1 MKKHKLS
8 LAVIRAIYLVGI
20 AGVASFS
27 AATFAADTDNPA
39 MKALFDQAAYW
50 HERAHDDLAKDAL
63 QKVLL
68 VEPDNAQALYL
79 MSLYSLQGG
88 DKTAANQWREKLTAV
103 SPDDPRLASL
113 NSAKAMQAIP
123 PAQLASARQMAAQG
137 NVSGALSAYRTIFNG
152 NQPPDSLATEYYLTM
167 AGDKS
172 LQPQAIAGLQQ
183 RVASRPDDT
192 QARLGLGKVLTYQ
205 ESTRRDGIKL
215 LSTLAGSSSEA
226 DRSLRQALLWMTPQE
241 ADRDL
246 YQGYQAR
253 HPNDT
258 GVMAYFQKN
267 IGGAAK
273 GQGFTALNSGDV
285 TSAKAKFESVLAD
298 NPNDADA
305 LAGLGYIAQ
314 RSGNFE
320 QASEYLS
327 KAAAQGGPNSVQL
340 SNQAQDSAF
349 YAQLAKAKDAA
360 GSGSYDAALAAV
372 TPLTQVG
379 GEKGQS
385 ASLLRADIL
394 RRKGD
399 LAGAEQQYSAMGDN
413 ADARAGLYYVL
424 RQQNKTAEANQV
436 LKTLP
441 AGIQAKMNP
450 PTVADVIEPMRRQ
463 AAQAMANNDPQRA
476 LNILQQARERQPS
489 NVWVKLDMARI
500 LQSQGQTAQAQS
512 IMAPSARPGAS
523 SADLYAAALFASETK
538 NWSTANAL
546 LSRIPRSSQNQGMR
560 ELAQRVSFNAQMAD
574 AESYLQQGNTAAA
587 SNTLRALAQNPPT
600 APADVGALAKNLAAS
615 GQLPLAVQL
624 VRQNMRQGVNGNA
637 GDYADQVSVLNQAGL
652 SNEAQA
658 FLQSPQIQSGTSPT
672 ALASLRNGFV
682 ITQADQ
688 LREQGQ
694 YAAAY
699 DKLVVAL
706 QADPQNRDLML
717 AMARL
722 YQSGKLNK
730 QAGQVYNYLM
740 SNDTPTQDARVGA
753 INIALGEGDNQRAKT
768 LMEGLRG
775 PRTPDRLLLE
785 ARVAEAQGD
794 HQQALALLRSAKGK
808 MIGLEGTDSQAQVA
822 GLQISDNPFINRST
836 RTSASRPATQSS
848 YGTVLPWQVSDQ
860 VSTPGNIPVA
870 TTEPTAVTQ
879 RNATEKQIDDML
891 DDLQGK
897 TATWAQG
904 DMSIRG
910 RDGESGLSQLTE
922 AKAPMTFAFVP
933 FDTSRLSI
941 GVTPVSLSAGSPS
954 GTGNTRFGQGALSRG
969 YSSAAAA
976 YNAATG
982 ASITSK
988 DVQTYLSDP
997 NNPITTTVNGQSV
1010 ATFDQYRTQL
1020 AAQYTDQC
1028 SSVSSNSN
1036 AADIAACS
1044 ALNSSLTRLNGV
1056 DPTTYPA
1063 TEAGNQSAT
1072 GVEINAALTG
1082 DSYKAD
1088 VGSTPLGQDLN
1099 SLVGGVQWAPK
1110 LTDFTTLRVTAER
1123 RAVTDSIL
1131 SYVGTK
1137 DTYSGKEWGQVTKNG
1152 GSVNLSYDDGDAGF
1166 YAEAGYY
1173 SYLGNNVK
1181 SNKSVNANAGL
1192 YVRPFRYDDRELKT
1206 GINVG
1211 YMDFDK
1217 NLSYYSFGQGG
1228 YFSPQN
1234 YVSVSFP
1241 VEYTQKYDD
1250 WDLKLSGAVG
1260 YQSYSQDKSAY
1271 FPNNPDLQKQ
1281 LEELVDAGFGTESY
1295 YAGKTENGIGWNAGV
1310 GGNYHLN
1317 KSMQIG
1323 GQVGY
1328 DTFGDYNESKAQ
1340 VYFRY
1345 LMGQN

>member
-27 AATFAADTDNPA
+27 ATTFAADTTNPA

-79 MSLYSLQGG
+79 MSLYSMQSG
-88 DKTAANQWREKLTAV
+88 DKTAASQWREKLAAA
-103 SPDDPRLASL
+103 SPDDPRLTSL
-113 NSAKAMQAIP
+113 NSAKAMQSIP

-152 NQPPDSLATEYYLTM
+152 NQPLDSLATEYYLTM

-215 LSTLAGSSSEA
+215 LSTMAGSSTEA

-241 ADRDL
+241 ADRDF

-258 GVMAYFQKN
+258 GVMTYFQKN

-285 TSAKAKFESVLAD
+285 NSAKAKFESVLAD

-320 QASEYLS
+320 QASQYLS
-327 KAAAQGGPNSVQL
+327 KAAAQGGPNSAQL

-399 LAGAEQQYSAMGDN
+399 LAGAEQQYSALGDN

-424 RQQNKTAEANQV
+424 RQQNKTAEASQV

-463 AAQAMANNDPQRA
+463 AAQAVANNDPQRA

-560 ELAQRVSFNAQMAD
+560 ELAQRANFNAQMAD
-574 AESYLQQGNTAAA
+574 AESYLQQGNAAAA
-587 SNTLRALAQNPPT
+587 SNTLRALAQNPPA
-600 APADVGALAKNLAAS
+600 APADVGALAKNLAAA

-624 VRQNMRQGVNGNA
+624 VRQNMRQGVTGNA

-658 FLQSPQIQSGTSPT
+658 FLQNPQIQSGTSPT

-753 INIALGEGDNQRAKT
+753 INVALGEGDNQRAKT

-848 YGTVLPWQVSDQ
+848 YGAVLPWQVSDQ
-860 VSTPGNIPVA
+860 VSTPGNIPAA

-891 DDLQGK
+891 DELQGK

-954 GTGNTRFGQGALSRG
+954 GTGNSRFGQGALARG

-982 ASITSK
+982 ASVTSK

-997 NNPITTTVNGQSV
+997 TNPVTTTIDGKTITTLGQYQS
-1010 ATFDQYRTQL
+1010 AL
-1020 AAQYTDQC
+1020 AAQYSSQC
-1028 SSVSSNSN
+1028 ASVSSADTALVATCSDLSSRMTSL
-1036 AADIAACS
+1036 AA
-1044 ALNSSLTRLNGV
+1044 V

-1063 TEAGNQSAT
+1063 PDGGNQSAT
-1072 GVEINAALTG
+1072 GVEVNAALTG

-1088 VGSTPLGQDLN
+1088 IGSTPLGQDLN

-1137 DTYSGKEWGQVTKNG
+1137 DNYSGKEWGQVTKNG

-1241 VEYTQKYDD
+1241 VEYTQKYDN

-1295 YAGKTENGIGWNAGV
+1295 YAGKTQNGIGWNAGV

>member
-624 VRQNMRQGVNGNA
+624 VRQNMRQGINGNA

-897 TATWAQG
+897 TATWAQS

-954 GTGNTRFGQGALSRG
+954 GTGNTRFGQGALSQAQ
-969 YSSAAAA
+969 SAQKDVAAAA
-976 YNAATG
+976 AAAGLDPTLSLAELRKSITPNDLSTACASTGDAAT
-982 ASITSK
+982 
-988 DVQTYLSDP
+988 
-997 NNPITTTVNGQSV
+997 
-1010 ATFDQYRTQL
+1010 
-1020 AAQYTDQC
+1020 
-1028 SSVSSNSN
+1028 
-1036 AADIAACS
+1036 CS
-1044 ALNSSLTRLNGV
+1044 AYSTINSI
-1056 DPTTYPA
+1056 DPTTYSA
-1063 TEAGNQSAT
+1063 AEAGNQSAT

-1281 LEELVDAGFGTESY
+1281 LEELVDAGFGTESS

-1310 GGNYHLN
+1310 DGNYHLN

>member
-1 MKKHKLS
+1 MKKNRLS
-8 LAVIRAIYLVGI
+8 LAVIKAIYLIGI
-20 AGVASFS
+20 AGAGSFS
-27 AATFAADTDNPA
+27 ASTLAADTTNPA

-50 HERAHDDLAKDAL
+50 HDRAHDDLAKDAL

-68 VEPDNAQALYL
+68 AEPNNAQALYL
-79 MSLYSLQGG
+79 MSLYSMQSG
-88 DKTAANQWREKLTAV
+88 DKTSANQWREKLSAA
-103 SPDDPRLASL
+103 SPDDPRLTSL
-113 NSAKAMQAIP
+113 NSAKTLQSIP
-123 PAQLASARQMAAQG
+123 PNLLNSARQMAAQG
-137 NVSGALSAYRTIFNG
+137 NISGSLAIYRTIFNG
-152 NQPPDSLATEYYLTM
+152 NQPLDSLATEYYLTM
-167 AGDKS
+167 AGDKT
-172 LQPQAIAGLQQ
+172 LQPQAIEGLQQ
-183 RVASRPDDT
+183 RVAQRPDDT
-192 QARLGLGKVLTYQ
+192 STRLALGKVLTYQ
-205 ESTRRDGIKL
+205 ESTRRDGINL
-215 LSTLAGSSSEA
+215 LASLAASNQEA
-226 DRSLRQALLWMTPQE
+226 DRAMRQALLWMAPKE
-241 ADRDL
+241 SDRNL

-258 GVMAYFQKN
+258 AVMAYFQKN

-273 GQGFTALNSGDV
+273 DQGFTALNSGDV
-285 TSAKAKFESVLAD
+285 NSAKAKFDSVLAGD
-298 NPNDADA
+298 PNDVDA
-305 LAGLGYIAQ
+305 LSGLGYIAQ
-314 RSGNFE
+314 RSGDFAA
-320 QASEYLS
+320 ASQYLS
-327 KAAAQGGPNSVQL
+327 KAAAQGGPNSAQL
-340 SNQAQDSAF
+340 SNQAQDAAF
-349 YAQLAKAKDAA
+349 YAQLAKAKEAA

-372 TPLTQVG
+372 TPLVQVG

-385 ASLLRADIL
+385 AGLLRADIL

-399 LAGAEQQYSAMGDN
+399 LSGAEQQYGTLGDN
-413 ADARAGLYYVL
+413 ADARAGLFYVL
-424 RQQNKTAEANQV
+424 RQQNKTAEADQV

-441 AGIQAKMNP
+441 ADIQTKMNP
-450 PTVADVIEPMRRQ
+450 PKAVDIIEPLRRQ
-463 AAQAMANNDPQRA
+463 AAQAVANNDPQRA
-476 LNILQQARERQPS
+476 LNLLQQAQERQPS

-512 IMAPSARPGAS
+512 LMAASGRPGAG
-523 SADLYAAALFASETK
+523 ATDLYAAALFASETK
-538 NWSTANAL
+538 NWSTASAL
-546 LSRIPRSSQNQGMR
+546 LSRIPRNSQTPAMR
-560 ELAQRVSFNAQMAD
+560 ELSQRANFNQQMAS
-574 AESYLQQGNTAAA
+574 AEAYLQQGNSAAA
-587 SNTLRALAQNPPT
+587 ANTLRALAQDPPS
-600 APADVGALAKNLAAS
+600 APADVGTLAKNLAAT
-615 GQLPLAVQL
+615 GQIPLAVQL
-624 VRQNMRQGVNGNA
+624 VRQNMQKGVQGNA
-637 GDYADQVSVLNQAGL
+637 GDYADQVTVLNQAGL

-658 FLQSPQIQSGTSPT
+658 FLQNPQIQSSTPPT
-672 ALASLRNGFV
+672 EMANMRNGFV
-682 ITQADQ
+682 INQADQ

-740 SNDTPTQDARVGA
+740 TNDTPTQDARMGA
-753 INIALGEGDNQRAKT
+753 INIALGEGDNQRAQE
-768 LMEGLRG
+768 LMNGLNG
-775 PRTPDRLLLE
+775 PRTPDRLLLA

-808 MIGLEGTDSQAQVA
+808 MIGLEGADGSTQIA
-822 GLQISDNPFINRST
+822 GLQLTDNPFINRST
-836 RTSASRPATQSS
+836 QGTRSTTQSV
-848 YGTVLPWQVSDQ
+848 YGTVMPWQQSDQ
-860 VSTPGNIPVA
+860 ISTTSTAPLPGA
-870 TTEPTAVTQ
+870 TPTAVVQ

-891 DDLQGK
+891 NTLQEK

-904 DMSIRG
+904 EMSIRG

-997 NNPITTTVNGQSV
+997 SNPTTTTINGQTVS
-1010 ATFDQYRTQL
+1010 TLDQYRSQLSTQY
-1020 AAQYTDQC
+1020 ADQC
-1028 SSVSSNSN
+1028 SSVSSNSS
-1036 AADIAACS
+1036 AEVIASCN
-1044 ALNSSLTRLNGV
+1044 ALNSSIAKLNGV

-1063 TEAGNQSAT
+1063 TEAGNQKAT
-1072 GVEINAALTG
+1072 GVELNLALTG
-1082 DSYKAD
+1082 ESYKAD

-1099 SLVGGVQWAPK
+1099 SLVGGLQWAPK
-1110 LTDFTTLRVTAER
+1110 LTDFTTLTMTAER
-1123 RAVTDSIL
+1123 RAITDSIL

-1137 DTYSGKEWGQVTKNG
+1137 DTYSGNKWGQVTKNG
-1152 GSVNLSYDDGDAGF
+1152 GGVNLSYDDGDAGF
-1166 YAEAGYY
+1166 YAGAGYY
-1173 SYLGNNVK
+1173 SYLGNNVA

-1192 YVRPFRYDDRELKT
+1192 YIRPYRYDDRELKT
-1206 GINVG
+1206 GINIG

-1217 NLSYYSFGQGG
+1217 NLSYYSYGQGG

-1250 WDLKLSGAVG
+1250 WDLKLSGSVG

-1271 FPNNPDLQKQ
+1271 YPNNPDLQKQ
-1281 LEELVDAGFGTESY
+1281 LEDLVTAGFGTEAY
-1295 YAGKTENGIGWNAGV
+1295 YQGGTKSGIGWNAGV

-1317 KSMQIG
+1317 RNMQIG

>member
-27 AATFAADTDNPA
+27 AATLAADTANPA

-50 HERAHDDLAKDAL
+50 HERAHDDLAKNAL

-68 VEPDNAQALYL
+68 VEPNNVQALYL
-79 MSLYSLQGG
+79 MSLYSMQGG
-88 DKTAANQWREKLTAV
+88 DKTAANQWREKLAAV

-113 NSAKAMQAIP
+113 NSAKAMQSIP

-152 NQPPDSLATEYYLTM
+152 NQPPDSLVTEYYLTM

-215 LSTLAGSSSEA
+215 LSTMAGSSTEA

-241 ADRDL
+241 DDRDL

-258 GVMAYFQKN
+258 SVMAYFQKN

-320 QASEYLS
+320 QASQYLS
-327 KAAAQGGPNSVQL
+327 KAAAQGGPNSAQL

-349 YAQLAKAKDAA
+349 YAQLAKAKEAA

-399 LAGAEQQYSAMGDN
+399 LAGAEQQYSALGDN

-441 AGIQAKMNP
+441 AAIQTKMNP

-463 AAQAMANNDPQRA
+463 AAQAMASNDPQRA
-476 LNILQQARERQPS
+476 LNILQQALERQPS

-512 IMAPSARPGAS
+512 LMAPSSRPGAS

-560 ELAQRVSFNAQMAD
+560 ELAQRANFNAQMAD
-574 AESYLQQGNTAAA
+574 AENYLQQGNTAAA
-587 SNTLRALAQNPPT
+587 SNTLRALAQNPPG

-637 GDYADQVSVLNQAGL
+637 GDYADQISVLNQAGL

-658 FLQSPQIQSGTSPT
+658 FLQNPQIQSGTSPT
-672 ALASLRNGFV
+672 ALASLRDGFV
-682 ITQADQ
+682 INQADQ

-753 INIALGEGDNQRAKT
+753 INVALGEGDNQRAKT
-768 LMEGLRG
+768 LMEGLHG

-808 MIGLEGTDSQAQVA
+808 MIGLEGTDSSAQVA

-870 TTEPTAVTQ
+870 TTAPTAVAQ

-954 GTGNTRFGQGALSRG
+954 GTGNTRFGQGALSQAQ
-969 YSSAAAA
+969 SAQKDVAAAA
-976 YNAATG
+976 AAAGLDPTLSLAELRKSITPNDLSTACASTGDAAT
-982 ASITSK
+982 
-988 DVQTYLSDP
+988 
-997 NNPITTTVNGQSV
+997 
-1010 ATFDQYRTQL
+1010 
-1020 AAQYTDQC
+1020 
-1028 SSVSSNSN
+1028 
-1036 AADIAACS
+1036 CS
-1044 ALNSSLTRLNGV
+1044 AYSTINSI
-1056 DPTTYPA
+1056 DPTTYSA
-1063 TEAGNQSAT
+1063 AEAGNQSAT
-1072 GVEINAALTG
+1072 GVEVNAALTG

-1137 DTYSGKEWGQVTKNG
+1137 DNYSGKEWGQVTKNG

-1281 LEELVDAGFGTESY
+1281 LEDLVAAGYGTEAY
-1295 YAGKTENGIGWNAGV
+1295 YSGKTQNGIGWNAGV

>member
-1 MKKHKLS
+1 MNKHKLS

-27 AATFAADTDNPA
+27 HATLAADTTNPA

-68 VEPDNAQALYL
+68 VEPNNTQALYL
-79 MSLYSLQGG
+79 MSLYAMQGG
-88 DKTAANQWREKLTAV
+88 DKTAANQWREKLSAV

-113 NSAKAMQAIP
+113 NSAKAMQSIP

-137 NVSGALSAYRTIFNG
+137 NVSGALAAYRTLFNG
-152 NQPPDSLATEYYLTM
+152 NQPIDSLATEYYLTM

-215 LSTLAGSSSEA
+215 LSTLAGSSTEA
-226 DRSLRQALLWMTPQE
+226 DRSLRQALLWMAPQE
-241 ADRDL
+241 DDRDL

-258 GVMAYFQKN
+258 AVMAYFQKN

-285 TSAKAKFESVLAD
+285 NSAKAKFESVLAD

-320 QASEYLS
+320 QASQYLS
-327 KAAAQGGPNSVQL
+327 KAAAQGGPNSAQL

-399 LAGAEQQYSAMGDN
+399 LAGAEQQYSALGDN

-441 AGIQAKMNP
+441 AGLQAKMNP

-463 AAQAMANNDPQRA
+463 AAQAVANNDPQRA
-476 LNILQQARERQPS
+476 LNILQQAQERQPS

-512 IMAPSARPGAS
+512 IMAPSSRPGAS

-560 ELAQRVSFNAQMAD
+560 ELAQRANFNAQMAD

-600 APADVGALAKNLAAS
+600 APADVGALAKNLAAA

-652 SNEAQA
+652 TNEAQA
-658 FLQSPQIQSGTSPT
+658 FLQNPQIQSGTSPT

-682 ITQADQ
+682 INQADQ

-740 SNDTPTQDARVGA
+740 SNDTPTQDARIGA
-753 INIALGEGDNQRAKT
+753 INVALGEGDNDRAKT

-808 MIGLEGTDSQAQVA
+808 MIGLEGADSTAQVA
-822 GLQISDNPFINRST
+822 GLQISDNPFINRTT

-860 VSTPGNIPVA
+860 VTTPGNIPAA
-870 TTEPTAVTQ
+870 TATPAAVTQ

-954 GTGNTRFGQGALSRG
+954 GTGNARFGQGALARG

-976 YNAATG
+976 YSAIAG
-982 ASITSK
+982 VPITSK
-988 DVQTYLSDP
+988 DMQAYLSDP
-997 NNPITTTVNGQSV
+997 AN
-1010 ATFDQYRTQL
+1010 QL
-1020 AAQYTDQC
+1020 ASLSQARSALSTLYTDNQC
-1028 SSVSSNSN
+1028 SSVSSSSSADLVAQCN
-1036 AADIAACS
+1036 ALSSRIT
-1044 ALNSSLTRLNGV
+1044 ALNAV
-1056 DPTTYPA
+1056 DPTTYQAPDG
-1063 TEAGNQSAT
+1063 GNQSAT
-1072 GVEINAALTG
+1072 GVEVNAALTG

-1088 VGSTPLGQDLN
+1088 IGSTPLGQDLN

-1137 DTYSGKEWGQVTKNG
+1137 DTYSGKTWGQVTKNG
-1152 GSVNLSYDDGDAGF
+1152 GSLNLSYDDGDAGF

-1192 YVRPFRYDDRELKT
+1192 YVRPYRYDDRELKT

-1250 WDLKLSGAVG
+1250 WDLKLSGSVG

-1281 LEELVDAGFGTESY
+1281 LDELVDAGFGTESY

>member
-8 LAVIRAIYLVGI
+8 LAVIQAIYLVGI
-20 AGVASFS
+20 AGVVSFS
-27 AATFAADTDNPA
+27 ASTFAADTTNPA

-68 VEPDNAQALYL
+68 VEPNNAQALYL
-79 MSLYSLQGG
+79 MSLYSLQSG
-88 DKTAANQWREKLTAV
+88 DKTAANQWREKLSAA

-113 NSAKAMQAIP
+113 NSAKAMQSIP

-137 NVSGALSAYRTIFNG
+137 NVSGSLSAYRTIFNG
-152 NQPPDSLATEYYLTM
+152 NQPLDSLATEYYLTM

-192 QARLGLGKVLTYQ
+192 QARLALGKVLTYQ
-205 ESTRRDGIKL
+205 ESSRRDGIKL
-215 LSTLAGSSSEA
+215 LSSLAGSNSDA
-226 DRSLRQALLWMTPQE
+226 DRSLRQALLWMAPQE
-241 ADRDL
+241 SDRDL

-258 GVMAYFQKN
+258 AVMAYFQKN

-273 GQGFTALNSGDV
+273 GQGFTALNSGNV
-285 TSAKAKFESVLAD
+285 TDAKAKFESVLAGD
-298 NPNDADA
+298 PNDADA

-320 QASEYLS
+320 AASQYLS

-340 SNQAQDSAF
+340 SNQAQDAAF
-349 YAQLAKAKDAA
+349 YAQLAKAKEAA
-360 GSGSYDAALAAV
+360 GSGRYDAALAAV

-385 ASLLRADIL
+385 AGLLRADIL

-399 LAGAEQQYSAMGDN
+399 LAGAEQQYSALGDN
-413 ADARAGLYYVL
+413 ADARAGLFYVL
-424 RQQNKTAEANQV
+424 RQQNKTAQADQV

-441 AGIQAKMNP
+441 AEIQTKMNP
-450 PTVADVIEPMRRQ
+450 PKVADVIEPLRRQ
-463 AAQAMANNDPQRA
+463 AAQAVANNDPQRA
-476 LNILQQARERQPS
+476 LNLLQQALERQPS

-538 NWSTANAL
+538 NWSTAGAL
-546 LSRIPRSSQNQGMR
+546 LARIPRGSQNQGMR
-560 ELAQRVSFNAQMAD
+560 ELAQRANFNAQMAD
-574 AESYLQQGNTAAA
+574 AENYLQQGNSAAA
-587 SNTLRALAQNPPT
+587 ANTLRALAQNPPS
-600 APADVGALAKNLAAS
+600 APADVGALAKNLAAT
-615 GQLPLAVQL
+615 GQMPLAVQL
-624 VRQNMRQGVNGNA
+624 VRQNMRDGVKGNA
-637 GDYADQVSVLNQAGL
+637 GDYADQVAVLNQAGL
-652 SNEAQA
+652 SNEAQT
-658 FLQSPQIQSGTSPT
+658 FLQNPQIQSSTTPT
-672 ALASLRNGFV
+672 EMANMRNGFV
-682 ITQADQ
+682 INQADQ

-740 SNDTPTQDARVGA
+740 TNDTPTQDARVGA
-753 INIALGEGDNQRAKT
+753 INVALGEGDTQRAQE
-768 LMEGLRG
+768 LMKGLNG
-775 PRTPDRLLLE
+775 PRTPDRLLLA

-794 HQQALALLRSAKGK
+794 HQQALAMLRSAKGK
-808 MIGLEGTDSQAQVA
+808 MIGLEGVDGSTQIA
-822 GLQISDNPFINRST
+822 GLQLTDNPFINRST
-836 RTSASRPATQSS
+836 QSTRSTTQSV
-848 YGTVLPWQVSDQ
+848 YGTVMPWQQSDQ
-860 VSTPGNIPVA
+860 VSATRTAPLPGA
-870 TTEPTAVTQ
+870 TPTAVVQ
-879 RNATEKQIDDML
+879 QNATEKQIDDML
-891 DDLQGK
+891 TTLQDK

-904 DMSIRG
+904 EMSIRG

-954 GTGNTRFGQGALSRG
+954 GTGNARFGQGALAQAQSAQKDV
-969 YSSAAAA
+969 AAAA
-976 YNAATG
+976 SAAGLNIADYSTFAKLQAAASTNYSANCSSTNAASAQCIAYNTITG
-982 ASITSK
+982 T
-988 DVQTYLSDP
+988 
-997 NNPITTTVNGQSV
+997 
-1010 ATFDQYRTQL
+1010 
-1020 AAQYTDQC
+1020 
-1028 SSVSSNSN
+1028 
-1036 AADIAACS
+1036 
-1044 ALNSSLTRLNGV
+1044 
-1056 DPTTYPA
+1056 DPTTYTAP
-1063 TEAGNQSAT
+1063 EAGNQSAT
-1072 GVEINAALTG
+1072 GVELNAALTG
-1082 DSYKAD
+1082 DNYKVD

-1099 SLVGGVQWAPK
+1099 SLVGGAQWAPK
-1110 LTDFTTLRVTAER
+1110 LTDFTTLTMTAER
-1123 RAVTDSIL
+1123 RAITDSIL

-1137 DTYSGKEWGQVTKNG
+1137 DNYGGKEWGQVTKNG

-1166 YAEAGYY
+1166 YVGGGYY
-1173 SYLGNNVK
+1173 SYLGTNVA

-1192 YVRPFRYDDRELKT
+1192 YIRPYRYDDRELKT
-1206 GINVG
+1206 GVNIG
-1211 YMDFDK
+1211 YMNFDK
-1217 NLSYYSFGQGG
+1217 NLSYYSYGQGG

-1250 WDLKLSGAVG
+1250 WDLKLSGSVG

-1271 FPNNPDLQKQ
+1271 YPNNPDLQKQ
-1281 LEELVDAGFGTESY
+1281 LEDLVSEGYGTEAY
-1295 YAGKTENGIGWNAGV
+1295 YSGKTQSGIGWNAGV

-1317 KSMQIG
+1317 KNMQIG

>member
-327 KAAAQGGPNSVQL
+327 KAAAQGGPNSTQL

-954 GTGNTRFGQGALSRG
+954 GTGNTRFGQGALSQAQ
-969 YSSAAAA
+969 SAQKDVAAAA
-976 YNAATG
+976 AAAGLDPTLSLAELRKSITPNDLSTACASTGDAAT
-982 ASITSK
+982 
-988 DVQTYLSDP
+988 
-997 NNPITTTVNGQSV
+997 
-1010 ATFDQYRTQL
+1010 
-1020 AAQYTDQC
+1020 
-1028 SSVSSNSN
+1028 
-1036 AADIAACS
+1036 CS
-1044 ALNSSLTRLNGV
+1044 AYSTINSI
-1056 DPTTYPA
+1056 DPTTYSA
-1063 TEAGNQSAT
+1063 AEAGNQSAT

-1281 LEELVDAGFGTESY
+1281 LEELVDAGFGTESS

>member
-20 AGVASFS
+20 AGITSFS
-27 AATFAADTDNPA
+27 AATFAADTTNPA

-68 VEPDNAQALYL
+68 VEPNNAQALYL
-79 MSLYSLQGG
+79 MSLYSMQSS
-88 DKTAANQWREKLTAV
+88 DKTAANQWREKLVSV

-113 NSAKAMQAIP
+113 NSAKAMQSIP

-152 NQPPDSLATEYYLTM
+152 NQPLDSLATEYYLTM

-183 RVASRPDDT
+183 RVAARPDDT

-205 ESTRRDGIKL
+205 EATRRDGIKL
-215 LSTLAGSSSEA
+215 LSTMAGSSTEA
-226 DRSLRQALLWMTPQE
+226 DRSLRQALLWMAPQE
-241 ADRDL
+241 GDRDL

-258 GVMAYFQKN
+258 AVMAYFQKN

-285 TSAKAKFESVLAD
+285 NSAKAKFESVLAD

-320 QASEYLS
+320 EASQYLS
-327 KAAAQGGPNSVQL
+327 KAAAQGGANSAQL

-349 YAQLAKAKDAA
+349 YAQLAKAKAA
-360 GSGSYDAALAAV
+360 AASGSYDAALAAV
-372 TPLTQVG
+372 TPLASVG

-385 ASLLRADIL
+385 AGLLRADIL

-399 LAGAEQQYSAMGDN
+399 LAGAEQQYSALGDN
-413 ADARAGLYYVL
+413 ADARAGLFYVL

-441 AGIQAKMNP
+441 ASLQAKMNP

-463 AAQAMANNDPQRA
+463 AAQAVANNDPQRA
-476 LNILQQARERQPS
+476 LNILQQAQERQPS

-512 IMAPSARPGAS
+512 IMAPSSRPGAS

-538 NWSTANAL
+538 NWATANAL

-560 ELAQRVSFNAQMAD
+560 ELAQRANFNAQMAD
-574 AESYLQQGNTAAA
+574 AENYLQQGNTAAA
-587 SNTLRALAQNPPT
+587 ANTLRALAQNPPT
-600 APADVGALAKNLAAS
+600 APADVGALAKNLAAT
-615 GQLPLAVQL
+615 GQVPLAVQL

-637 GDYADQVSVLNQAGL
+637 GDYADQITVLNSAGL
-652 SNEAQA
+652 GNEAQA
-658 FLQSPQIQSGTSPT
+658 FLQNPQIQSGTSAT
-672 ALASLRNGFV
+672 ALANLRNGYV

-740 SNDTPTQDARVGA
+740 LNDTPTQDARVGA
-753 INIALGEGDNQRAKT
+753 INVALGEGDNKRAQELLT
-768 LMEGLRG
+768 GLRG
-775 PRTPDRLLLE
+775 ERTPDRLLLE

-808 MIGLEGTDSQAQVA
+808 MIGLEGADSTAQVA

-836 RTSASRPATQSS
+836 RTSPGRPATQSS

-860 VSTPGNIPVA
+860 ITPPGNVPVA
-870 TTEPTAVTQ
+870 AVPTAVAQ
-879 RNATEKQIDDML
+879 RTATEKQIDDML

-954 GTGNTRFGQGALSRG
+954 GTGNTRFGQGALARG

-982 ASITSK
+982 SSLTAN
-988 DVQTYLSDP
+988 DVRDAMSDP
-997 NNPITTTVNGQSV
+997 ANAG
-1010 ATFDQYRTQL
+1010 RTLNKISDYQTDL
-1020 AAQYTDQC
+1020 TAEYNAANC
-1028 SSVSSNSN
+1028 SSVSSSSSATLIAQCTAINSR
-1036 AADIAACS
+1036 IAA
-1044 ALNSSLTRLNGV
+1044 LNAV
-1056 DPTTYPA
+1056 DPTTFTAP
-1063 TEAGNQSAT
+1063 EGGNQSAT
-1072 GVEINAALTG
+1072 GVEVNAALTG

-1088 VGSTPLGQDLN
+1088 IGSTPLGQDLN

-1110 LTDFTTLRVTAER
+1110 LTDFTTLRLTAER

-1137 DTYSGKEWGQVTKNG
+1137 DTYSGKNWGQVTKNG
-1152 GSVNLSYDDGDAGF
+1152 GSINLSYDDGDAGF
-1166 YAEAGYY
+1166 YAEGGYY

-1181 SNKSVNANAGL
+1181 SNQSVNANAGL
-1192 YVRPFRYDDRELKT
+1192 YIRPYRYDDRELKT

-1211 YMDFDK
+1211 YMNFDK
-1217 NLSYYSFGQGG
+1217 NLSYYSYGQGG

-1281 LEELVDAGFGTESY
+1281 LEELVNAGFGTEAY
-1295 YAGKTENGIGWNAGV
+1295 YAGKTQNGIGWSAGV

-1317 KSMQIG
+1317 KNMQIG

-1328 DTFGDYNESKAQ
+1328 DTFGDYNESTAQ

>member
-27 AATFAADTDNPA
+27 ATTFAADTTNPA

-63 QKVLL
+63 HKVLL

-79 MSLYSLQGG
+79 MSLYSMQSG
-88 DKTAANQWREKLTAV
+88 DKTAASQWREKLAAA
-103 SPDDPRLASL
+103 SPDDPRLTSL
-113 NSAKAMQAIP
+113 NSAKAMQSIP

-152 NQPPDSLATEYYLTM
+152 NQPLDSLATEYYLTM

-215 LSTLAGSSSEA
+215 LSTMAGSSTEA

-241 ADRDL
+241 ADRDF

-258 GVMAYFQKN
+258 GVMTYFQKN

-285 TSAKAKFESVLAD
+285 NSAKAKFESVLAD

-320 QASEYLS
+320 QASQYLS
-327 KAAAQGGPNSVQL
+327 KAAAQGGPNSTQL

-379 GEKGQS
+379 GEKGLS

-399 LAGAEQQYSAMGDN
+399 LAGAEQQYSALGDN

-424 RQQNKTAEANQV
+424 RQQNKTAEASQV

-463 AAQAMANNDPQRA
+463 AAQAVANNDPQRA

-560 ELAQRVSFNAQMAD
+560 ELAQRANFNAQMAD
-574 AESYLQQGNTAAA
+574 AESYLQQGNAAAA
-587 SNTLRALAQNPPT
+587 SNTLRALAQNPPA
-600 APADVGALAKNLAAS
+600 APADVGALAKNLAAA

-658 FLQSPQIQSGTSPT
+658 FLQNPQIQSGTSPT

-753 INIALGEGDNQRAKT
+753 INVALGEGDNQRAKT

-848 YGTVLPWQVSDQ
+848 YGAVLPWQVSDQ
-860 VSTPGNIPVA
+860 VSTPGNIPAA

-891 DDLQGK
+891 DELQGK

-941 GVTPVSLSAGSPS
+941 GVTPVSLSAGNPS
-954 GTGNTRFGQGALSRG
+954 GTGNSRFGQGALAAAQSAQKDV
-969 YSSAAAA
+969 AAAA
-976 YNAATG
+976 AAAGLDPTLSLAELRKSITSNDLSTACAATG
-982 ASITSK
+982 
-988 DVQTYLSDP
+988 D
-997 NNPITTTVNGQSV
+997 
-1010 ATFDQYRTQL
+1010 
-1020 AAQYTDQC
+1020 AAK
-1028 SSVSSNSN
+1028 
-1036 AADIAACS
+1036 CS
-1044 ALNSSLTRLNGV
+1044 AYSTINSI
-1056 DPTTYPA
+1056 DPTTYSA

-1072 GVEINAALTG
+1072 GVEVNAALTG

-1088 VGSTPLGQDLN
+1088 IGSTPLGQDLN

-1137 DTYSGKEWGQVTKNG
+1137 DNYSGKEWGQVTKNG

-1281 LEELVDAGFGTESY
+1281 LEDLVAEGYGTEAY
-1295 YAGKTENGIGWNAGV
+1295 YSGKTQNGIGWNAGV

>member
-1 MKKHKLS
+1 MNKHKLS

-27 AATFAADTDNPA
+27 HATLAADTTNPA

-68 VEPDNAQALYL
+68 VEPNNTQALYL
-79 MSLYSLQGG
+79 MSLYAMQGG
-88 DKTAANQWREKLTAV
+88 DKTAANQWREKLSAV

-113 NSAKAMQAIP
+113 NSAKAMQSIP

-137 NVSGALSAYRTIFNG
+137 NVSGALAAYRTLFNG
-152 NQPPDSLATEYYLTM
+152 NQPIDSLATEYYLTM

-215 LSTLAGSSSEA
+215 LSTLAGSSTEA
-226 DRSLRQALLWMTPQE
+226 DRSLRQALLWMAPQE
-241 ADRDL
+241 DDRDL

-258 GVMAYFQKN
+258 AVMAYFQKN

-285 TSAKAKFESVLAD
+285 NSAKAKFESVLAD

-320 QASEYLS
+320 QASQYLS
-327 KAAAQGGPNSVQL
+327 KAAAQGGPNSAQL

-399 LAGAEQQYSAMGDN
+399 LAGAEQQYSALGDN

-424 RQQNKTAEANQV
+424 RQQNKTAKANQV

-441 AGIQAKMNP
+441 AGLQAKMNP

-463 AAQAMANNDPQRA
+463 AAQAVANNDPQRA
-476 LNILQQARERQPS
+476 LNILQQAQERQPS

-512 IMAPSARPGAS
+512 IMAPSSRPGAS

-560 ELAQRVSFNAQMAD
+560 ELAQRANFNAQMAD

-600 APADVGALAKNLAAS
+600 APADVGALAKNLAAA

-652 SNEAQA
+652 TNEAQA
-658 FLQSPQIQSGTSPT
+658 FLQNPQIQSGTSPT

-682 ITQADQ
+682 INQADQ

-740 SNDTPTQDARVGA
+740 SNDTPTQDARIGA
-753 INIALGEGDNQRAKT
+753 INVALGEGDNDRAKT

-808 MIGLEGTDSQAQVA
+808 MIGLEGADSTAQVA
-822 GLQISDNPFINRST
+822 GLQISDNPFINRTT

-860 VSTPGNIPVA
+860 VTTPGNVPAA
-870 TTEPTAVTQ
+870 TATPAAVTQ

-954 GTGNTRFGQGALSRG
+954 GTGNTRFGQGALARG

-976 YNAATG
+976 YSAIAG
-982 ASITSK
+982 VPITSK
-988 DVQTYLSDP
+988 DMQAYLSDP
-997 NNPITTTVNGQSV
+997 AN
-1010 ATFDQYRTQL
+1010 QL
-1020 AAQYTDQC
+1020 ASLSQARSALSTLYTDNQC
-1028 SSVSSNSN
+1028 SSVSSSSSADLVAQCN
-1036 AADIAACS
+1036 ALSSRIT
-1044 ALNSSLTRLNGV
+1044 ALNAV
-1056 DPTTYPA
+1056 DPTTYQAPDG
-1063 TEAGNQSAT
+1063 GNQSAT
-1072 GVEINAALTG
+1072 GVEVNAALTG

-1088 VGSTPLGQDLN
+1088 IGSTPLGQDLN

-1137 DTYSGKEWGQVTKNG
+1137 DTYSGKTWGQVTKNG
-1152 GSVNLSYDDGDAGF
+1152 GSLNLSYDDGDAGF

-1192 YVRPFRYDDRELKT
+1192 YVRPYRYDDRELKT

-1250 WDLKLSGAVG
+1250 WDLKLSGSVG

-1281 LEELVDAGFGTESY
+1281 LDELVDAGFGTESY

>member
-27 AATFAADTDNPA
+27 ATTFAADTTNPA

-68 VEPDNAQALYL
+68 VEPNNAQALYL
-79 MSLYSLQGG
+79 MSLYSMQSG
-88 DKTAANQWREKLTAV
+88 DKTAANEWRQKLSSV

-113 NSAKAMQAIP
+113 NSAKAMQSIP

-152 NQPPDSLATEYYLTM
+152 NQPLDSLATEYYLTM

-172 LQPQAIAGLQQ
+172 LQPQAIQGLQQ
-183 RVASRPDDT
+183 RVAARPDDT

-215 LSTLAGSSSEA
+215 LSTMAGSSTEA
-226 DRSLRQALLWMTPQE
+226 DRSLRQALLWMAPQE
-241 ADRDL
+241 DDRDL

-258 GVMAYFQKN
+258 AVMAYFQKN

-285 TSAKAKFESVLAD
+285 NSAKAKFESVLAD

-320 QASEYLS
+320 EASQYLS
-327 KAAAQGGPNSVQL
+327 KAAAQGGANSAQL

-349 YAQLAKAKDAA
+349 YAQLAKAKAA
-360 GSGSYDAALAAV
+360 AASGSYDAALAAV
-372 TPLTQVG
+372 TPLASVG

-385 ASLLRADIL
+385 AGLLRADIL

-399 LAGAEQQYSAMGDN
+399 LAGAEQQYSALGDN
-413 ADARAGLYYVL
+413 ADARAGLFYVL

-441 AGIQAKMNP
+441 ASLQAKMNP

-463 AAQAMANNDPQRA
+463 AAQAVANNDPQRA
-476 LNILQQARERQPS
+476 LNILQQAQERQPS

-512 IMAPSARPGAS
+512 IMAPSSRPGAS

-538 NWSTANAL
+538 NWATANAL

-560 ELAQRVSFNAQMAD
+560 ELAQRANFNAQMAD
-574 AESYLQQGNTAAA
+574 AENYLQQGNTAAA
-587 SNTLRALAQNPPT
+587 ANTLRALAQNPPT
-600 APADVGALAKNLAAS
+600 APADVGALAKNLAAT
-615 GQLPLAVQL
+615 GQVPLAVQL

-637 GDYADQVSVLNQAGL
+637 GDYADQITVLNSAGL
-652 SNEAQA
+652 GNEAQA
-658 FLQSPQIQSGTSPT
+658 FLQNPQIQSGTSST
-672 ALASLRNGFV
+672 ALANLRNGFV

-706 QADPQNRDLML
+706 QSDPQNRDLML

-740 SNDTPTQDARVGA
+740 LNDTPTQDARVGA
-753 INIALGEGDNQRAKT
+753 INVALGEGDNKRAQELLT
-768 LMEGLRG
+768 GLRG
-775 PRTPDRLLLE
+775 ERTPDRLLLE

-808 MIGLEGTDSQAQVA
+808 MIGLEGTDSTAQVA

-836 RTSASRPATQSS
+836 RTSPGRPATQSS

-860 VSTPGNIPVA
+860 VSGQGNIPTPAV
-870 TTEPTAVTQ
+870 PTAVAQ
-879 RNATEKQIDDML
+879 RTATEKQIDDML

-954 GTGNTRFGQGALSRG
+954 GTGNTRFGQGALAQAQSAQKDV
-969 YSSAAAA
+969 AAAA
-976 YNAATG
+976 VAAGLDPTLSLANLRKSITANDLSTACASTGDAAT
-982 ASITSK
+982 
-988 DVQTYLSDP
+988 
-997 NNPITTTVNGQSV
+997 
-1010 ATFDQYRTQL
+1010 
-1020 AAQYTDQC
+1020 
-1028 SSVSSNSN
+1028 
-1036 AADIAACS
+1036 CS
-1044 ALNSSLTRLNGV
+1044 AYSTINSI
-1056 DPTTYPA
+1056 DPTTYSAPD
-1063 TEAGNQSAT
+1063 AGNQSAT
-1072 GVEINAALTG
+1072 GVEVNAALTG

-1088 VGSTPLGQDLN
+1088 IGSTPLGQDLN

-1110 LTDFTTLRVTAER
+1110 LTDFTTLRLTAER

-1137 DTYSGKEWGQVTKNG
+1137 DNYSGKTWGQVTKNG
-1152 GSVNLSYDDGDAGF
+1152 GSINLSYDDGDAGF
-1166 YAEAGYY
+1166 YAEGGYY

-1181 SNKSVNANAGL
+1181 SNQSVNANAGL
-1192 YVRPFRYDDRELKT
+1192 YVRPYRYDDRELKT

-1211 YMDFDK
+1211 YMNFDK
-1217 NLSYYSFGQGG
+1217 NLSYYSYGQGG

-1281 LEELVDAGFGTESY
+1281 LEDLVAEGYGTEAY
-1295 YAGKTENGIGWNAGV
+1295 YGGKTQNGIGWNAGV

-1317 KSMQIG
+1317 KNMQIG
-1323 GQVGY
+1323 GKVGY
-1328 DTFGDYNESKAQ
+1328 DTFGDYNESTAQ

>member
-27 AATFAADTDNPA
+27 ATTFAADTTNPA

-68 VEPDNAQALYL
+68 VEPNNAQALYL
-79 MSLYSLQGG
+79 MSLYSMQSG
-88 DKTAANQWREKLTAV
+88 DKTAANQWRQKLSSV

-113 NSAKAMQAIP
+113 NSAKAMQSIP

-152 NQPPDSLATEYYLTM
+152 NQPLDSLATEYYLTM

-172 LQPQAIAGLQQ
+172 LQPQAIQGLQQ
-183 RVASRPDDT
+183 RVAARPDDT

-215 LSTLAGSSSEA
+215 LSTMAGSSTEA
-226 DRSLRQALLWMTPQE
+226 DRSLRQALLWMAPQE
-241 ADRDL
+241 DDRDL

-258 GVMAYFQKN
+258 AVMAYFQKN

-285 TSAKAKFESVLAD
+285 NSAKAKFESVLAD

-320 QASEYLS
+320 EASQYLS
-327 KAAAQGGPNSVQL
+327 KAAAQGGANSAQL

-349 YAQLAKAKDAA
+349 YAQLAKAKAA
-360 GSGSYDAALAAV
+360 AASGSYDAALAAV
-372 TPLTQVG
+372 TPLASVG

-385 ASLLRADIL
+385 AGLLRADIL

-399 LAGAEQQYSAMGDN
+399 LAGAEQQYSALGDN
-413 ADARAGLYYVL
+413 ADARAGLFYVL

-441 AGIQAKMNP
+441 ASLQAKMNP

-463 AAQAMANNDPQRA
+463 AAQAVANNDPQRA
-476 LNILQQARERQPS
+476 LNILQQAQERQPS

-512 IMAPSARPGAS
+512 IMAPSSRPGAS

-538 NWSTANAL
+538 NWATANAL

-560 ELAQRVSFNAQMAD
+560 ELAQRANFNAQMAD
-574 AESYLQQGNTAAA
+574 AENYLQQGNTAAA
-587 SNTLRALAQNPPT
+587 ANTLRALAQNPPT
-600 APADVGALAKNLAAS
+600 APADVGALAKNLAAT
-615 GQLPLAVQL
+615 GQVPLAVQL

-637 GDYADQVSVLNQAGL
+637 GDYADQITVLNSAGL
-652 SNEAQA
+652 GNEAQA
-658 FLQSPQIQSGTSPT
+658 FLQNPQIQSGTSAT
-672 ALASLRNGFV
+672 ALANLRNGYV

-740 SNDTPTQDARVGA
+740 LNDTPTQDARVGA
-753 INIALGEGDNQRAKT
+753 INVALGEGDNKRAQELLT
-768 LMEGLRG
+768 GLHG
-775 PRTPDRLLLE
+775 ERTPDRLLLE

-808 MIGLEGTDSQAQVA
+808 MIGLEGADSTAQVA

-836 RTSASRPATQSS
+836 RTSPGRPATQSS

-860 VSTPGNIPVA
+860 VSVPGNIPTPAV
-870 TTEPTAVTQ
+870 PTAVAQ
-879 RNATEKQIDDML
+879 RTATEKQIDDML

-954 GTGNTRFGQGALSRG
+954 GTGNTRFGQGALAQAQSAQKDV
-969 YSSAAAA
+969 AAAA
-976 YNAATG
+976 VAAGLDPTLSLANLRKSITANDLSTACASTGDAAT
-982 ASITSK
+982 
-988 DVQTYLSDP
+988 
-997 NNPITTTVNGQSV
+997 
-1010 ATFDQYRTQL
+1010 
-1020 AAQYTDQC
+1020 
-1028 SSVSSNSN
+1028 
-1036 AADIAACS
+1036 CS
-1044 ALNSSLTRLNGV
+1044 AYSTINSI
-1056 DPTTYPA
+1056 DPTTYSAPD
-1063 TEAGNQSAT
+1063 AGNQSAT
-1072 GVEINAALTG
+1072 GVEVNAALTG

-1088 VGSTPLGQDLN
+1088 IGSTPLGQDLN

-1110 LTDFTTLRVTAER
+1110 LTDFTTLRLTAER

-1137 DTYSGKEWGQVTKNG
+1137 DNYSGKTWGQVTKNG
-1152 GSVNLSYDDGDAGF
+1152 GSINLSYDDGDAGF
-1166 YAEAGYY
+1166 YAEGGYY

-1181 SNKSVNANAGL
+1181 SNQSVNANAGL
-1192 YVRPFRYDDRELKT
+1192 YVRPYRYDDRELKT

-1211 YMDFDK
+1211 YMNFDK
-1217 NLSYYSFGQGG
+1217 NLSYYSYGQGG

-1281 LEELVDAGFGTESY
+1281 LEDLVAEGYGTEAY
-1295 YAGKTENGIGWNAGV
+1295 YGGKTQNGIGWNAGV

-1317 KSMQIG
+1317 KNMQIG
-1323 GQVGY
+1323 GKVGY
-1328 DTFGDYNESKAQ
+1328 DTFGDYNESTAQ

>member
-27 AATFAADTDNPA
+27 ATTFAADTTNPA

-68 VEPDNAQALYL
+68 VEPNNAQALYL
-79 MSLYSLQGG
+79 MSLYSMQSG
-88 DKTAANQWREKLTAV
+88 DKTAANQWRQKLSSV

-113 NSAKAMQAIP
+113 NSAKAMQSIP

-152 NQPPDSLATEYYLTM
+152 NQPLDSLATEYYLTM

-172 LQPQAIAGLQQ
+172 LQPQAIQGLQQ
-183 RVASRPDDT
+183 RVAARPDDT

-215 LSTLAGSSSEA
+215 LSTMAGSSTEA
-226 DRSLRQALLWMTPQE
+226 DRSLRQALLWMAPQE
-241 ADRDL
+241 DDRDL

-258 GVMAYFQKN
+258 AVMAYFQKN

-285 TSAKAKFESVLAD
+285 NSAKAKFESVLAD

-320 QASEYLS
+320 EASQYLS
-327 KAAAQGGPNSVQL
+327 KAAAQGGANSAQL

-349 YAQLAKAKDAA
+349 YAQLAKAKAA
-360 GSGSYDAALAAV
+360 AASGSYDAALAAV
-372 TPLTQVG
+372 TPLASVG

-385 ASLLRADIL
+385 AGLLRADIL

-399 LAGAEQQYSAMGDN
+399 LAGAEQQYSALGDN
-413 ADARAGLYYVL
+413 ADARAGLFYVL

-441 AGIQAKMNP
+441 ASLQAKMNP

-463 AAQAMANNDPQRA
+463 AAQAVANNDPQRA
-476 LNILQQARERQPS
+476 LNILQQAQERQPS

-512 IMAPSARPGAS
+512 IMAPSSRPGAS

-538 NWSTANAL
+538 NWATANAL

-560 ELAQRVSFNAQMAD
+560 ELAQRANFNAQMAD
-574 AESYLQQGNTAAA
+574 AENYLQQGNTAAA
-587 SNTLRALAQNPPT
+587 ANTLRALAQNPPT
-600 APADVGALAKNLAAS
+600 APADVGALAKNLAAT
-615 GQLPLAVQL
+615 GQVPLAVQL

-637 GDYADQVSVLNQAGL
+637 GDYADQITVLNSAGL
-652 SNEAQA
+652 GNEAQA
-658 FLQSPQIQSGTSPT
+658 FLQNPQIQSGTSAT
-672 ALASLRNGFV
+672 ALANLRNGYV

-740 SNDTPTQDARVGA
+740 LNDTPTQDARVGA
-753 INIALGEGDNQRAKT
+753 INVALGEGDNKRAQELLT
-768 LMEGLRG
+768 GLRG
-775 PRTPDRLLLE
+775 ERTPDRLLLE

-808 MIGLEGTDSQAQVA
+808 MIGLEGADSTAQVA

-836 RTSASRPATQSS
+836 RTSPGRPATQSS

-860 VSTPGNIPVA
+860 VPVPGNIPTPAV
-870 TTEPTAVTQ
+870 PTAVAQ
-879 RNATEKQIDDML
+879 RTATEKQIDDML

-954 GTGNTRFGQGALSRG
+954 GTGNTRFGQGALAQAQSAQKDV
-969 YSSAAAA
+969 AAAA
-976 YNAATG
+976 VAAGLDPTLSLANLRKSITANDLSTACASTGDAAT
-982 ASITSK
+982 
-988 DVQTYLSDP
+988 
-997 NNPITTTVNGQSV
+997 
-1010 ATFDQYRTQL
+1010 
-1020 AAQYTDQC
+1020 
-1028 SSVSSNSN
+1028 
-1036 AADIAACS
+1036 CS
-1044 ALNSSLTRLNGV
+1044 AYSTINSI
-1056 DPTTYPA
+1056 DPTTYSAPD
-1063 TEAGNQSAT
+1063 AGNQSAT
-1072 GVEINAALTG
+1072 GVEVNAALTG

-1088 VGSTPLGQDLN
+1088 IGSTPLGQDLN

-1110 LTDFTTLRVTAER
+1110 LTDFTTLRLTAER

-1137 DTYSGKEWGQVTKNG
+1137 DNYSGKTWGQVTKNG
-1152 GSVNLSYDDGDAGF
+1152 GSINLSYDDGDAGF
-1166 YAEAGYY
+1166 YAEGGYY

-1181 SNKSVNANAGL
+1181 SNQSVNANAGL
-1192 YVRPFRYDDRELKT
+1192 YVRPYRYDDRELKT

-1211 YMDFDK
+1211 YMNFDK
-1217 NLSYYSFGQGG
+1217 NLSYYSYGQGG

-1281 LEELVDAGFGTESY
+1281 LEDLVAEGYGTEAY
-1295 YAGKTENGIGWNAGV
+1295 YGGKTQNGIGWNAGV

-1317 KSMQIG
+1317 KNMQIG
-1323 GQVGY
+1323 GKVGY
-1328 DTFGDYNESKAQ
+1328 DTFGDYNESTAQ

>member
-20 AGVASFS
+20 AGAVSFS
-27 AATFAADTDNPA
+27 AATLAADTTNPA

-68 VEPDNAQALYL
+68 VEPNNAQALYL
-79 MSLYSLQGG
+79 MSLYSMQSG
-88 DKTAANQWREKLTAV
+88 DKTAANQWREKLSAA

-113 NSAKAMQAIP
+113 NSAKAMQSIP

-137 NVSGALSAYRTIFNG
+137 NVSGSLSAYRTIFNG
-152 NQPPDSLATEYYLTM
+152 NQPLDSLATEYYLTM

-172 LQPQAIAGLQQ
+172 LQPQAIQGLQQ

-192 QARLGLGKVLTYQ
+192 QARLALGKVLTYQ
-205 ESTRRDGIKL
+205 ESSRRDGIKL
-215 LSTLAGSSSEA
+215 LSTLAGSNSDA
-226 DRSLRQALLWMTPQE
+226 DRSLRQALLWMAPQE
-241 ADRDL
+241 SDRDL

-273 GQGFTALNSGDV
+273 GQGFTALNSGNV
-285 TSAKAKFESVLAD
+285 TDAKAKFESVLAGD
-298 NPNDADA
+298 PNDADA

-314 RSGNFE
+314 RSGDFE
-320 QASEYLS
+320 AASQYLS
-327 KAAAQGGPNSVQL
+327 KAAAQGGPNSAQL

-385 ASLLRADIL
+385 AGLLRADIL

-399 LAGAEQQYSAMGDN
+399 LAGAEQQYSALGDN
-413 ADARAGLYYVL
+413 ADARAGLFYVL
-424 RQQNKTAEANQV
+424 RQQNKSAEASEV

-441 AGIQAKMNP
+441 ADIQNKMNP
-450 PTVADVIEPMRRQ
+450 PKVADVIEPLRRQ
-463 AAQAMANNDPQRA
+463 AAQAVANNDPQRA
-476 LNILQQARERQPS
+476 LNLLQQAQERQPS

-500 LQSQGQTAQAQS
+500 LQSQGQSAQAQS
-512 IMAPSARPGAS
+512 IMAPTSRPGAS

-538 NWSTANAL
+538 NWSTASAL
-546 LSRIPRSSQNQGMR
+546 LSRIPRGSQNQGMR
-560 ELAQRVSFNAQMAD
+560 ELAQRANFNAQMAD
-574 AESYLQQGNTAAA
+574 AENYLQQGNSAAA
-587 SNTLRALAQNPPT
+587 ANTLRALAQNPPS
-600 APADVGALAKNLAAS
+600 APADVGALAKNLAAT

-624 VRQNMRQGVNGNA
+624 VRQNMRNGVKGNA
-637 GDYADQVSVLNQAGL
+637 GDYADQVTVLNQAGL

-658 FLQSPQIQSGTSPT
+658 FLQNPEIQSGTSPT
-672 ALASLRNGFV
+672 ALANLRNGFV

-699 DKLVVAL
+699 DKLIVAL

-740 SNDTPTQDARVGA
+740 TNDTPNQDARVGA
-753 INIALGEGDNQRAKT
+753 INIALGEGDTARAQQ
-768 LMEGLRG
+768 LMNGLTG
-775 PRTPDRLLLE
+775 PRTPDRLLLA

-794 HQQALALLRSAKGK
+794 HQQAMALLRSAKGK
-808 MIGLEGTDSQAQVA
+808 MIGLEGADGSAQVA
-822 GLQISDNPFINRST
+822 GLQLSDNPFINRST
-836 RTSASRPATQSS
+836 RTTRSTTQST
-848 YGTVLPWQVSDQ
+848 YGTVLPWQQTDQ
-860 VSTPGNIPVA
+860 TSVNSTVPVPGA
-870 TTEPTAVTQ
+870 APTAVVQ

-904 DMSIRG
+904 EMSIRG

-941 GVTPVSLSAGSPS
+941 GVTPVSLSAGSPA
-954 GTGNTRFGQGALSRG
+954 GTANARFGQGALAQAQSAQKDV
-969 YSSAAAA
+969 AAAA
-976 YNAATG
+976 TAAGLNIADYSTFAKLQAAASTNSSANCSSTNAASAQCVAYNTITG
-982 ASITSK
+982 T
-988 DVQTYLSDP
+988 
-997 NNPITTTVNGQSV
+997 
-1010 ATFDQYRTQL
+1010 
-1020 AAQYTDQC
+1020 
-1028 SSVSSNSN
+1028 
-1036 AADIAACS
+1036 
-1044 ALNSSLTRLNGV
+1044 
-1056 DPTTYPA
+1056 DPTTYSAPD
-1063 TEAGNQSAT
+1063 AGNQKAT
-1072 GVEINAALTG
+1072 GVEVNAALTG

-1110 LTDFTTLRVTAER
+1110 LTDFTTLTVTAER
-1123 RAVTDSIL
+1123 RAITDSIL

-1137 DTYSGKEWGQVTKNG
+1137 DNYSGKEWGQVTKNG

-1166 YAEAGYY
+1166 YAGAGYY

-1181 SNKSVNANAGL
+1181 SNQSVSANAGL
-1192 YVRPFRYDDRELKT
+1192 YVRPYRYDDRELKT

-1217 NLSYYSFGQGG
+1217 NLSYYSYGQGG

-1250 WDLKLSGAVG
+1250 WDLKLSGSVG

-1281 LEELVDAGFGTESY
+1281 LEDLVAAGYGTEAY
-1295 YAGKTENGIGWNAGV
+1295 YSGKTENGIGWNAGV

-1317 KSMQIG
+1317 KNMQIG

>member
-27 AATFAADTDNPA
+27 ATTFAADTTNPA

-68 VEPDNAQALYL
+68 VEPNNAQALYL
-79 MSLYSLQGG
+79 MSLYSMQGG
-88 DKTAANQWREKLTAV
+88 DKTAANQWRQKLSSV

-113 NSAKAMQAIP
+113 NSAKAMQSIP
-123 PAQLASARQMAAQG
+123 PAQLAAARQMAAQG

-152 NQPPDSLATEYYLTM
+152 NQPLDSLATEYYLTM

-172 LQPQAIAGLQQ
+172 LQPQAIQGLQQ
-183 RVASRPDDT
+183 RVAARPDDT

-215 LSTLAGSSSEA
+215 LSTMAGSSSEA
-226 DRSLRQALLWMTPQE
+226 DRSLRQALLWMAPQE
-241 ADRDL
+241 DDRDL
-246 YQGYQAR
+246 YQAYQAR

-273 GQGFTALNSGDV
+273 GQGFSALNSGDV

-320 QASEYLS
+320 EASQYLS
-327 KAAAQGGPNSVQL
+327 KAAAQGGANSAQL

-349 YAQLAKAKDAA
+349 YAQLAKAKEAA
-360 GSGSYDAALAAV
+360 ASGSYDAALAAV
-372 TPLTQVG
+372 TPLASVG

-399 LAGAEQQYSAMGDN
+399 LAGAEQQYSALGDN
-413 ADARAGLYYVL
+413 ADARAGLFYVL

-441 AGIQAKMNP
+441 ASLQTKMNP
-450 PTVADVIEPMRRQ
+450 PTVADVIEPMRHQ
-463 AAQAMANNDPQRA
+463 AAQAVASNDPQRA
-476 LNILQQARERQPS
+476 LNILQQAQERQPS

-512 IMAPSARPGAS
+512 IMAPSSRPGAS

-538 NWSTANAL
+538 NWATANAL
-546 LSRIPRSSQNQGMR
+546 LSRIPRNSQNQGMR
-560 ELAQRVSFNAQMAD
+560 ELAQRANFNAQMAD
-574 AESYLQQGNTAAA
+574 AENYLQQGNSAAA
-587 SNTLRALAQNPPT
+587 GNTLRALAQNPPS
-600 APADVGALAKNLAAS
+600 APADVGLLAKNLAAT

-637 GDYADQVSVLNQAGL
+637 GDYADQITVLNSAGL
-652 SNEAQA
+652 GMEAQA
-658 FLQSPQIQSGTSPT
+658 FLQNPQIQSGTSAT
-672 ALASLRNGFV
+672 ALANLRNGFV

-706 QADPQNRDLML
+706 QSDPQNRDLML

-753 INIALGEGDNQRAKT
+753 INVALGEGDNKRAQELLT
-768 LMEGLRG
+768 GLRG
-775 PRTPDRLLLE
+775 ERTPDRLLLE

-808 MIGLEGTDSQAQVA
+808 MIGLEGADGSAQVA
-822 GLQISDNPFINRST
+822 GLQINDNPFINRST
-836 RTSASRPATQSS
+836 RTSPGRPATQSS
-848 YGTVLPWQVSDQ
+848 YGTVLPWQQSDQ
-860 VSTPGNIPVA
+860 VTVPGNIPTPAV
-870 TTEPTAVTQ
+870 PTAMAQ
-879 RNATEKQIDDML
+879 RTATEKQIDDML

-954 GTGNTRFGQGALSRG
+954 GTGNARYGQGALAQAQSAQKDVAT
-969 YSSAAAA
+969 AAAA
-976 YNAATG
+976 AGLDIASYSTFAKLQSAASTG
-982 ASITSK
+982 
-988 DVQTYLSDP
+988 
-997 NNPITTTVNGQSV
+997 
-1010 ATFDQYRTQL
+1010 
-1020 AAQYTDQC
+1020 YTANC
-1028 SSVSSNSN
+1028 SSTN
-1036 AADIAACS
+1036 ATSTQCAAY
-1044 ALNSSLTRLNGV
+1044 NTITGT
-1056 DPTTYPA
+1056 DPTTYAAPSG
-1063 TEAGNQSAT
+1063 GNQSAT
-1072 GVEINAALTG
+1072 GVEVNAALTG

-1110 LTDFTTLRVTAER
+1110 LTDFTTLRLTVER

-1137 DTYSGKEWGQVTKNG
+1137 DTYSGKTWGQVTKNG

-1166 YAEAGYY
+1166 YAEGGYY

-1181 SNKSVNANAGL
+1181 SNQSVSANAGL
-1192 YVRPFRYDDRELKT
+1192 YIRPYRYDDRELKT

-1211 YMDFDK
+1211 YMNFDK
-1217 NLSYYSFGQGG
+1217 NLSYYSYGQGG

-1250 WDLKLSGAVG
+1250 WDLKLSGSVG

-1271 FPNNPDLQKQ
+1271 FPNNADLQKQ
-1281 LEELVDAGFGTESY
+1281 LEELVNAGYGTEAY
-1295 YAGKTENGIGWNAGV
+1295 YAGKTQNGIGWSAGV

-1317 KSMQIG
+1317 KNMQIG

-1328 DTFGDYNESKAQ
+1328 DTFGDYNESTAQ

>member
-8 LAVIRAIYLVGI
+8 QAVIRAIYLVGI

-27 AATFAADTDNPA
+27 AATFAADTTNPA

-68 VEPDNAQALYL
+68 VEPDNAQAMYL
-79 MSLYSLQGG
+79 MSLYSMQSG
-88 DKTAANQWREKLTAV
+88 DKTSANQWREKLSAV

-113 NSAKAMQAIP
+113 NSAKAMQSIP

-152 NQPPDSLATEYYLTM
+152 NQPLDSLATEYYLTM

-183 RVASRPDDT
+183 RIASRPDDT

-215 LSTLAGSSSEA
+215 LSTMAGSSTEA
-226 DRSLRQALLWMTPQE
+226 DRSLRQALLWMAPQE
-241 ADRDL
+241 GDRDL

-285 TSAKAKFESVLAD
+285 TSAKSKFESVLAD

-320 QASEYLS
+320 EASQYLS
-327 KAAAQGGPNSVQL
+327 KAAAQGGPNSAQL

-399 LAGAEQQYSAMGDN
+399 LPGAEQQYSALGDN

-441 AGIQAKMNP
+441 AGLQAKMNP
-450 PTVADVIEPMRRQ
+450 PAVADVIEPMRRQ
-463 AAQAMANNDPQRA
+463 AAQAVANNDPQRA
-476 LNILQQARERQPS
+476 LNILQQAQERQPS

-500 LQSQGQTAQAQS
+500 LQSQGQTAQAQA
-512 IMAPSARPGAS
+512 IMAPSSRPGAS

-538 NWSTANAL
+538 NWSTASAL

-560 ELAQRVSFNAQMAD
+560 ELAQRANYNAQMAD
-574 AESYLQQGNTAAA
+574 AENYLQQGNTAAA
-587 SNTLRALAQNPPT
+587 SNTLRALAQNPPS
-600 APADVGALAKNLAAS
+600 APADVGSLAKNLAAA

-624 VRQNMRQGVNGNA
+624 VRQNMRQGVKGNA
-637 GDYADQVSVLNQAGL
+637 GDYADQVTVLNQAGL

-658 FLQSPQIQSGTSPT
+658 FLQNPQIQSGTSPT
-672 ALASLRNGFV
+672 ALANLRNGFV
-682 ITQADQ
+682 INQADQ

-706 QADPQNRDLML
+706 QADPQNRELML

-753 INIALGEGDNQRAKT
+753 INVALGEGDNQRAKT
-768 LMEGLRG
+768 LMEGLTG

-808 MIGLEGTDSQAQVA
+808 MIGLEGADSSAQVA

-860 VSTPGNIPVA
+860 VSTPGNIPAA
-870 TTEPTAVTQ
+870 TAHPTAVAQ

-922 AKAPMTFAFVP
+922 AKAPMSFAFVP

-954 GTGNTRFGQGALSRG
+954 GTGNARFGQGALAAAQSAQKDV
-969 YSSAAAA
+969 AAAA
-976 YNAATG
+976 AAAGLDIANYSTFAKLQAAAAANSSTNCTSANA
-982 ASITSK
+982 TS
-988 DVQTYLSDP
+988 
-997 NNPITTTVNGQSV
+997 
-1010 ATFDQYRTQL
+1010 
-1020 AAQYTDQC
+1020 DQC
-1028 SSVSSNSN
+1028 VAYNT
-1036 AADIAACS
+1036 I
-1044 ALNSSLTRLNGV
+1044 TGT
-1056 DPTTYPA
+1056 DPTTYAAPS
-1063 TEAGNQSAT
+1063 AGNQSAT
-1072 GVEINAALTG
+1072 GVEVNAALTG

-1088 VGSTPLGQDLN
+1088 IGSTPLGQDLN

-1137 DTYSGKEWGQVTKNG
+1137 DNYSGKEWGQVTKNG
-1152 GSVNLSYDDGDAGF
+1152 GSINLSYDDGDAGF
-1166 YAEAGYY
+1166 YAEGGYY

-1181 SNKSVNANAGL
+1181 SNTSVNANAGL
-1192 YVRPFRYDDRELKT
+1192 YVRPYRYDDRELKT

-1211 YMDFDK
+1211 YMNFDK
-1217 NLSYYSFGQGG
+1217 NLSYYSYGQGG

-1271 FPNNPDLQKQ
+1271 FPNNPELQKQ
-1281 LEELVDAGFGTESY
+1281 LEDLVAEGYGTEAY
-1295 YAGKTENGIGWNAGV
+1295 YGGKTQNGIGWNAGV

-1328 DTFGDYNESKAQ
+1328 DTFGDYNESTAQ

>member
-20 AGVASFS
+20 AGVVSFS
-27 AATFAADTDNPA
+27 ASTFAADTTNPA

-68 VEPDNAQALYL
+68 VEPNNAQALYL
-79 MSLYSLQGG
+79 MSLYSMQSGN
-88 DKTAANQWREKLTAV
+88 KTAANQWREKLSAA

-113 NSAKAMQAIP
+113 NSAKAMQSIP

-137 NVSGALSAYRTIFNG
+137 NVSGSLSAYRTIFNG
-152 NQPPDSLATEYYLTM
+152 NQPLDSLATEYYLTM

-192 QARLGLGKVLTYQ
+192 QARLALGKVLTYQ
-205 ESTRRDGIKL
+205 ESSRRDGIKL
-215 LSTLAGSSSEA
+215 LSTMAGSSSDA
-226 DRSLRQALLWMTPQE
+226 DRSLRQALLWMAPQE
-241 ADRDL
+241 SDRDL

-285 TSAKAKFESVLAD
+285 TDAKAKFESVLAGD
-298 NPNDADA
+298 PNDADA

-320 QASEYLS
+320 AASQYLS
-327 KAAAQGGPNSVQL
+327 KAAAQGGPNSAQL

-349 YAQLAKAKDAA
+349 YAQLAKAKEAA

-385 ASLLRADIL
+385 AGLLRADIL

-399 LAGAEQQYSAMGDN
+399 LPGAEQQFSALGDN
-413 ADARAGLYYVL
+413 ADARAGLFYVL

-441 AGIQAKMNP
+441 ADIQTKMNP
-450 PTVADVIEPMRRQ
+450 PKVADVIEPLRRQ
-463 AAQAMANNDPQRA
+463 AAQAVANNDPQRA
-476 LNILQQARERQPS
+476 LNILQQAQERQPS

-538 NWSTANAL
+538 NWSTSSAL
-546 LSRIPRSSQNQGMR
+546 ISRIPRGSQNQGMR
-560 ELAQRVSFNAQMAD
+560 ELAQRANFNAQMAD
-574 AESYLQQGNTAAA
+574 AENYLQQGNSAAA
-587 SNTLRALAQNPPT
+587 ANTRRALAQNPPT
-600 APADVGALAKNLAAS
+600 APADVGALAKNLAAT

-624 VRQNMRQGVNGNA
+624 VRQNMRNGVKGNA
-637 GDYADQVSVLNQAGL
+637 GDYADQVTVLNQAGL
-652 SNEAQA
+652 GNEAQA
-658 FLQSPQIQSGTSPT
+658 FLQNPEIQSGTSPT
-672 ALASLRNGFV
+672 ALANLRNGFV

-706 QADPQNRDLML
+706 QADPQNRDLMF

-722 YQSGKLNK
+722 YQSGKMNK

-753 INIALGEGDNQRAKT
+753 INVALAEGDNAQAHQ
-768 LMEGLRG
+768 LMNGLTG
-775 PRTPDRLLLE
+775 PRTPDRLLLA
-785 ARVAEAQGD
+785 ARVAEAEGD

-808 MIGLEGTDSQAQVA
+808 MIGLEGADGGSSQIA
-822 GLQISDNPFINRST
+822 GLQLTDNPFINRST
-836 RTSASRPATQSS
+836 QGTRSTTQSV
-848 YGTVLPWQVSDQ
+848 YGTVMPWQQSDE
-860 VSTPGNIPVA
+860 VASASTAPLPGA
-870 TTEPTAVTQ
+870 APTAVVQ

-891 DDLQGK
+891 ETLQDK
-897 TATWAQG
+897 TSTWVQG
-904 DMSIRG
+904 DLSVRG

-922 AKAPMTFAFVP
+922 AKAPMTFSFVP
-933 FDTSRLSI
+933 FDTSRVTL
-941 GVTPVSLSAGSPS
+941 GVTPITLDS
-954 GTGNTRFGQGALSRG
+954 GTSSGSANNRFGTGALHGVLSPTAQAQANTSTTPPSASQ
-969 YSSAAAA
+969 YIAEHSS
-976 YNAATG
+976 G
-982 ASITSK
+982 S
-988 DVQTYLSDP
+988 
-997 NNPITTTVNGQSV
+997 QS
-1010 ATFDQYRTQL
+1010 
-1020 AAQYTDQC
+1020 
-1028 SSVSSNSN
+1028 
-1036 AADIAACS
+1036 
-1044 ALNSSLTRLNGV
+1044 
-1056 DPTTYPA
+1056 
-1063 TEAGNQSAT
+1063 QS
-1072 GVEINAALTG
+1072 GVEVNAALSG
-1082 DSYKAD
+1082 DNYKVD
-1088 VGSTPLGQDLN
+1088 VGSTPLGQDLT
-1099 SLVGGVQWAPK
+1099 SLLGGAQWAPK
-1110 LTDFTTLRVTAER
+1110 LGDFTTLTVTAER
-1123 RAVTDSIL
+1123 RAVTDSLL
-1131 SYVGTK
+1131 SYVGVQDSYTGSK
-1137 DTYSGKEWGQVTKNG
+1137 WGQVTKNG
-1152 GSVNLSYDDGDAGF
+1152 GSVNLSYDNGDAGF
-1166 YAEAGYY
+1166 YAGGGYY
-1173 SYLGNNVK
+1173 SYLGDHVT
-1181 SNKSVNANAGL
+1181 SNKAVNANAGL
-1192 YVRPFRYDDRELKT
+1192 YIRPYRYDDRELKT

-1211 YMDFDK
+1211 YMNYDK
-1217 NLSYYSFGQGG
+1217 NLSYFSYGQGG

-1250 WDLKLSGAVG
+1250 WDLKLNGSVG
-1260 YQSYSQDKSAY
+1260 YQSYTQDKSAY
-1271 FPNNPDLQKQ
+1271 FPEDPDLQAQ
-1281 LEELVDAGFGTESY
+1281 LEDKVANNTAQEAY
-1295 YAGKTENGIGWNAGV
+1295 YPGGSKNGIGWNAGV

-1317 KSMQIG
+1317 KNMQIG

-1345 LMGQN
+1345 LMGDN